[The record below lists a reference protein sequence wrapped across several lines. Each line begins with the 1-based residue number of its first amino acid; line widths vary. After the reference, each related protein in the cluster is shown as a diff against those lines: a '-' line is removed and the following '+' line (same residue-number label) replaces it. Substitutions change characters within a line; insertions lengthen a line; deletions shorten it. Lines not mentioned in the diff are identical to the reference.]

1 MSISNFVNECEVA
14 QRNTIMGH
22 YVWFFVQI
30 NDIKM

>member
-14 QRNTIMGH
+14 QRNQIMDH
-22 YVWFFVQI
+22 HVWFFMQI